1 MAVCIT
7 LDDMCHKFQHKFT
20 QNFAN
25 NRNVTRK
32 KRLFSINNN
41 FLFNL
46 FFNKSIQINLQSL
59 NSN

>member
-1 MAVCIT
+1 MAVGIT

-32 KRLFSINNN
+32 KRLFSINIK
-41 FLFNL
+41 FLL
-46 FFNKSIQINLQSL
+46 RLITKSNMISIS
-59 NSN
+59 